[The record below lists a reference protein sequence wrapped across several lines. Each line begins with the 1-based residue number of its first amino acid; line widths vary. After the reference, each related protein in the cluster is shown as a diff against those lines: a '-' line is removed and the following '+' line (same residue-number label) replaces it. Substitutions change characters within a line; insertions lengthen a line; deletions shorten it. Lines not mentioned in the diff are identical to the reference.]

1 MVEDENHHH
10 MYRKTLG
17 GITTLVTRMSH
28 AGNEIGDDLAKR
40 MANQLCLQLREF
52 WRLIDCP
59 LSEKEWDEL
68 IRERCAGGANPFF
81 ER

>member
-1 MVEDENHHH
+1 MVQDENHHH

-17 GITTLVTRMSH
+17 GVTTLVTRMSH
-28 AGNEIGDDLAKR
+28 GGNDIGDDLAKL

-59 LSEKEWDEL
+59 LSQDEWDQL
-68 IRERCAGGANPFF
+68 VRDRCAGGVNPFF
-81 ER
+81 QH